1 MWKKQLL
8 SKTMRDHKDLIKEVR
23 ASRLGGH
30 LELHLSG
37 RHYTAEFIDGV
48 APTKYVIDRD
58 RCFDERHG
66 RVDDAE
72 YAQIVAAL
80 KMAVRDCYDAA
91 VHAFTPSSAV
101 YEIHFVPGRGPFGN
115 GRRVFI
121 EGRLAD
127 IMRDQ
132 IGRDDVTF
140 EYPVRVDGAAPQ
152 WVKMQASSITG
163 LDPVA

>member
-1 MWKKQLL
+1 MFTRLL
-8 SKTMRDHKDLIKEVR
+8 RDHKDTIREVR
-23 ASRLGGH
+23 ATKMGGH

-37 RHYTAEFIDGV
+37 RHYTADFIDGI
-48 APTKYVIDRD
+48 APVKYVIDRD
-58 RCFDERHG
+58 RCFDERHE

-72 YAQIVAAL
+72 YSQMVAAL
-80 KMAVRDCYDAA
+80 KMAVRDCYDGSI
-91 VHAFTPSSAV
+91 HAFTPSAAV
-101 YEIHFVPGRGPFGN
+101 YEVHFAEGRGPFGN

-132 IGRDDVTF
+132 IGRDHVTF

-152 WVKMQASSITG
+152 WVKMEASSIVG

>member
-1 MWKKQLL
+1 MWKRQMFTRTL
-8 SKTMRDHKDLIKEVR
+8 RDHRDTIKEIR

-37 RHYTAEFIDGV
+37 RAYRAEFIDGI
-48 APTKYVIDRD
+48 APVKYVIDRD

-66 RVDDAE
+66 RVDNAE
-72 YAQIVAAL
+72 YAQILAAL
-80 KMAVRDCYDAA
+80 TMAVHDCYDATVLA
-91 VHAFTPSSAV
+91 CTPSAPV
-101 YEIHFVPGRGPFGN
+101 YEIHFAPGKGPFGS

-127 IMRDQ
+127 LMRGQ
-132 IGRDDVTF
+132 LGESVTF

-152 WVKMQASSITG
+152 WVKMEAAWIER
-163 LDPVA
+163 LEPVA

>member
-1 MWKKQLL
+1 MF
-8 SKTMRDHKDLIKEVR
+8 SRTMRDHKDTIKEVR
-23 ASRLGGH
+23 ASRMGGH

-37 RHYTAEFIDGV
+37 RHYTAEFIDGI
-48 APTKYVIDRD
+48 APAKYVIDRD

-72 YAQIVAAL
+72 YSQIVAAL
-80 KMAVRDCYDAA
+80 KMAIHDCYGGTI
-91 VHAFTPSSAV
+91 HAFTPSACV
-101 YEIHFVPGRGPFGN
+101 YEIRFVEGGGPFGN

-127 IMRDQ
+127 IMREQ
-132 IGRDDVTF
+132 IGRDNVTF

-152 WVKMQASSITG
+152 WVRMKASSITG

>member
-1 MWKKQLL
+1 MWKRQAFSRTL
-8 SKTMRDHKDLIKEVR
+8 RDHKDSIREVR
-23 ASRLGGH
+23 ASKMGGH

-37 RHYTAEFIDGV
+37 RRYTAEFIDGI
-48 APTKYVIDRD
+48 APVKFVIDRD

-72 YAQIVAAL
+72 YSQIVAAL
-80 KMAVRDCYDAA
+80 KMAAHDCYNGTI
-91 VHAFTPSSAV
+91 HAFAASAAV
-101 YEIHFVPGRGPFGN
+101 YEIHFAPGRGPFGN

-132 IGRDDVTF
+132 IGRANVIF

-152 WVKMQASSITG
+152 WVKMEAASITG